1 MLRTTYEHQE
11 VILRIKQNLTRY
23 TLDDDK
29 IYEVLQQVMG
39 IILKKENFAINVEEK
54 YLIIGDTQQSA
65 YPLITVLQI
74 VPIRNMVS
82 L

>member
-1 MLRTTYEHQE
+1 MLRTTFGNQE
-11 VILRIKQNLTRY
+11 VILRIKPNISRY
-23 TLDDDK
+23 TLNDEL
-29 IYEVLQQVMG
+29 IYEVLQKAMG
-39 IILKKENFAINVEEK
+39 TIFHLENFVLNVEGK

-74 VPIRNMVS
+74 VPIRNMVT

>member
-1 MLRTTYEHQE
+1 MLRTTFENQE
-11 VILRIKQNLTRY
+11 VILRIKPNLSRY
-23 TLDDDK
+23 TMNDEL
-29 IYEVLQQVMG
+29 IYEVLQKAMG
-39 IILKKENFAINVEEK
+39 TIFHLENFVLNVEEK

-74 VPIRNMVS
+74 VPIRNMVT

>member
-1 MLRTTYEHQE
+1 MLRTTYGNQE
-11 VILRIKQNLTRY
+11 VILRIKPNLSRY
-23 TLDDDK
+23 TLDDNK
-29 IYEVLQQVMG
+29 IYEVLQQAMG
-39 IILKKENFAINVEEK
+39 TIFHLENFVLNVEEK

-74 VPIRNMVS
+74 VPIRNMVT